1 MAALSTMRCT
11 RNSGQRATAN
21 APQNAQ
27 TMERLLARVEEL
39 ERQVVQ
45 QPAPR
50 ERSEML
56 PVGKPFKFDGTRDD
70 QRVRLWL
77 SEVETL
83 HQLQECEVG
92 PERFKESDKVII

>member
-1 MAALSTMRCT
+1 MAALSTMRRT
-11 RNSGQRATAN
+11 RNSGRRATGN
-21 APQNAQ
+21 APQNAPENAQ
-27 TMERLLARVEEL
+27 MMERLLARVEEL

-56 PVGKPFKFDGTRDD
+56 PVSKPFKFDGTRDD

-83 HQLQECEVG
+83 HQA
-92 PERFKESDKVII
+92 